1 MKDMLKK
8 DIYSLDTF
16 TGLQVSEIQKKTDVE
31 SWLHVCSIENVAD
44 ILTKGAPPAS
54 IGPGSWWQSGPA
66 YFVNDPSQW
75 PDTDVKLDS
84 VSHNSLLPFLAPDRK
99 SRVLSSKAQ
108 SSKVVYLTELL
119 NITSE
124 SFEKLL
130 VQYSCLSK
138 LIRVVAYILRCALS
152 VRKVGDIS
160 RDGRTHA
167 SCMGITDISQFVKN
181 YVPEISATE
190 YRNAWLVLI
199 YLEQQLRLK
208 ATDIKKLCPVKVHV
222 TLATYNRS
230 VEHVVMA
237 GRVSSFPVGFSS
249 DENIPLHK
257 LGVSI

>member
-1 MKDMLKK
+1 M
-8 DIYSLDTF
+8 
-16 TGLQVSEIQKKTDVE
+16 
-31 SWLHVCSIENVAD
+31 
-44 ILTKGAPPAS
+44 
-54 IGPGSWWQSGPA
+54 
-66 YFVNDPSQW
+66 NDPSQW
-75 PDTDVKLDS
+75 PDTDVKWDS

-222 TLATYNRS
+222 TLATYNWS